1 RHDAHDHERSPRQR
15 RPVRRDERGDPAGQ
29 LMQWYEQVA
38 QILLIGLANG
48 SLIAL
53 IALGYTLV
61 YGIIELI
68 NFAHGDVFMI
78 GTMLA
83 LTLIG
88 ILPPVLG
95 AAQAQDLAGLTLALL
110 LLVLLVITM
119 LVCALL

>member
-1 RHDAHDHERSPRQR
+1 
-15 RPVRRDERGDPAGQ
+15 
-29 LMQWYEQVA
+29 MQWYEQVA

-53 IALGYTLV
+53 VALGYTLV

-83 LTLIG
+83 LTLLTWAPGLVGVSQPIL
-88 ILPPVLG
+88 LPP
-95 AAQAQDLAGLTLALL
+95 AQLALL
-110 LLVLLVITM
+110 LMLTM
-119 LVCALL
+119 LVAMAACAALNALIERVAYRPLRRAPRL

>member
-1 RHDAHDHERSPRQR
+1 
-15 RPVRRDERGDPAGQ
+15 
-29 LMQWYEQVA
+29 MQWYEQVA

-53 IALGYTLV
+53 VALGYTLV

-83 LTLIG
+83 LTLVTWVPSTMG
-88 ILPPVLG
+88 LAQAYLMPPPVI
-95 AAQAQDLAGLTLALL
+95 A
-110 LLVLLVITM
+110 LVLIAAFLLSM
-119 LVCALL
+119 LACALLNATI